1 MRPDCWS
8 MQPHLARRSRNL
20 IELTMAN
27 FGMVGLGRM
36 GANIV
41 RRLQNNGIAS
51 VVYDVS
57 PDSVKALV
65 AEGAIGAND
74 LADFAMQLQKPR
86 QVWIMVPASVTND
99 TIEKVSAVLEPG
111 DTIIDG
117 GNSYFRNDLINAE
130 KLNNKGINFV
140 DVGTSGGVYGLERG
154 YSLMIGGETEVVK
167 SLDPIFKALCPGVDS
182 ADRTPGRSG
191 EPTSAEQGY
200 LHCGPVGAGHYVKM
214 VHNGIE
220 YGMMAAFAEG
230 LGIFEAVKDG
240 DPKYDLNIGE
250 ITEVWRRGSV
260 VASWLLDL
268 TAQALVES
276 KDLNEYSTEVSD
288 SGEGRW
294 TVEEA
299 VKLGVPAPV
308 LSSSLFSRFAS
319 RNNDGYANKVL
330 SAMRYKF
337 GGHNEKPK
345 R

>member
-1 MRPDCWS
+1 M
-8 MQPHLARRSRNL
+8 
-20 IELTMAN
+20 TN

-41 RRLQNNGIAS
+41 RRLNNHGIQS
-51 VVYDVS
+51 VVYDVN
-57 PDSVKALV
+57 PDSVKAL
-65 AEGAIGAND
+65 ASEGAIGADD
-74 LADFAMQLQKPR
+74 LADFAKKLQTPR
-86 QVWIMVPASVTND
+86 QVWIMVPSGVTNE
-99 TIEKVSAVLEPG
+99 TIEKVAAVLEKG

-117 GNSYFRNDLINAE
+117 GNSYFRNDLENAA
-130 KLNNKGINFV
+130 KLNAKGINFV

-154 YSLMIGGETEVVK
+154 YSLMIGGETSVVK
-167 SLDPIFKALCPGVDS
+167 SLDPIFKALAPGFD
-182 ADRTPGRSG
+182 AAERTPGRTG
-191 EPTSAEQGY
+191 EPTTAEQGY

-230 LGIFEAVKDG
+230 LGIFEAVKEG
-240 DPKYDLNIGE
+240 QPKYDLNIDE

-276 KDLNEYSTEVSD
+276 KELSEYSTEVSD

-319 RNNDGYANKVL
+319 RNNDSYANKVL
-330 SAMRYKF
+330 SAMRFKF
-337 GGHNEKPK
+337 GGHNERPK
-345 R
+345 K

>member
-1 MRPDCWS
+1 
-8 MQPHLARRSRNL
+8 
-20 IELTMAN
+20 
-27 FGMVGLGRM
+27 MVGLGRM

-41 RRLQNNGIAS
+41 RRLNNHGIQS
-51 VVYDVS
+51 VVYDVN
-57 PDSVKALV
+57 PDSVKGLA
-65 AEGAIGAND
+65 AEGAIGAED
-74 LADFAMQLQKPR
+74 LADFAKKLQTPR
-86 QVWIMVPASVTND
+86 QVWIMVPAGVTNE
-99 TIEKVSAVLEPG
+99 TIEKVAAVLEKG

-117 GNSYFRNDLINAE
+117 GNSFFRNDLENAA
-130 KLNNKGINFV
+130 KLNAKGINFV

-154 YSLMIGGETEVVK
+154 YSLMIGGETSIVK
-167 SLDPIFKALCPGVDS
+167 SLDPIFKALAPGFD
-182 ADRTPGRSG
+182 AAERTPGRTG
-191 EPTSAEQGY
+191 EPTTAELGY

-240 DPKYDLNIGE
+240 QPKYDLNIDE

-276 KDLNEYSTEVSD
+276 KELSEYSTEVSD

-319 RNNDGYANKVL
+319 RNNDSYANKVL
-330 SAMRYKF
+330 SAMRFKF
-337 GGHNEKPK
+337 GGHNERPK
-345 R
+345 H

>member
-1 MRPDCWS
+1 M
-8 MQPHLARRSRNL
+8 
-20 IELTMAN
+20 TN

-41 RRLQNNGIAS
+41 RRLQNNGIQS
-51 VVYDVS
+51 VVFDLNV
-57 PDSVKALV
+57 DSVAALEK
-65 AEGAIGAND
+65 EGAIGAKD
-74 LADFAMQLQKPR
+74 LADFAAKLQSPR
-86 QVWIMVPASVTND
+86 QVWIMVPSGVTNE
-99 TIEKVSAVLEPG
+99 TIEKVAAVLEEG

-117 GNSYFRNDLINAE
+117 GNSFFRNDLVNAE
-130 KLNNKGINFV
+130 KLKAKGINFV

-154 YSLMIGGETEVVK
+154 YSLMIGGDTSVVK
-167 SLDPIFKALCPGVDS
+167 SLDPIFKALAPGFD
-182 ADRTPGRSG
+182 AAERTPGRTG
-191 EPTSAEQGY
+191 EPTTAELGY

-220 YGMMAAFAEG
+220 YGIMAAFAEG
-230 LGIFEAVKDG
+230 LGIFEAAKNG
-240 DPKYDLNIGE
+240 DPKYDLNIDE

-276 KDLNEYSTEVSD
+276 KDLAEYSTEVSD

-330 SAMRYKF
+330 SAMRFKF
-337 GGHNEKPK
+337 GGHNERPK
-345 R
+345 K

>member
-1 MRPDCWS
+1 M
-8 MQPHLARRSRNL
+8 
-20 IELTMAN
+20 TN

-41 RRLQNNGIAS
+41 RRLQKNGITS
-51 VVYDVS
+51 VVYDVNA
-57 PDSVKALV
+57 DSVKTLA
-65 AEGAIGAND
+65 AEGAIGAAD
-74 LADFAMQLQKPR
+74 LADFAKQLQKPR
-86 QVWIMVPASVTND
+86 QVWVMVPSNVTNE
-99 TIEKVSAVLEPG
+99 TIDKVAAVLEPG

-130 KLNNKGINFV
+130 KLKAKGINFV

-154 YSLMIGGETEVVK
+154 YSLMIGGEKDAVK
-167 SLDPIFKALCPGVDS
+167 SLDPIFKALCPGVES
-182 ADRTPGRSG
+182 ADRTPGRAG
-191 EPTSAEQGY
+191 EPTTAEQGY

-319 RNNDGYANKVL
+319 RNNDSYANKVL

>member
-1 MRPDCWS
+1 
-8 MQPHLARRSRNL
+8 
-20 IELTMAN
+20 MAN

-86 QVWIMVPASVTND
+86 QVWIMVPASVTNE

-130 KLNNKGINFV
+130 KLKNKGINFV

-154 YSLMIGGETEVVK
+154 YSLMIGGEKEVVK

>member
-1 MRPDCWS
+1 M
-8 MQPHLARRSRNL
+8 
-20 IELTMAN
+20 TN

-41 RRLQNNGIAS
+41 RRLQKNGITS
-51 VVYDVS
+51 VVYDVNA
-57 PDSVKALV
+57 DSVKALA
-65 AEGAIGAND
+65 AEGAIGAAD
-74 LADFAMQLQKPR
+74 LADFARQLQKPR
-86 QVWIMVPASVTND
+86 QVWVMVPSNVTNE
-99 TIEKVSAVLEPG
+99 TIDKVAAVLEPG

-130 KLNNKGINFV
+130 KLKAKGINFV

-154 YSLMIGGETEVVK
+154 YSLMIGGEKDAVK
-167 SLDPIFKALCPGVDS
+167 SLDPIFKALCPGVES
-182 ADRTPGRSG
+182 ADRTPGRAG
-191 EPTSAEQGY
+191 EPTTAEQGY

-319 RNNDGYANKVL
+319 RNNDSYANKVL

>member
-1 MRPDCWS
+1 M
-8 MQPHLARRSRNL
+8 
-20 IELTMAN
+20 TN

-41 RRLQNNGIAS
+41 RRLQNNGIQS
-51 VVYDVS
+51 VVFDLS
-57 PDSVKALV
+57 ADSVATLEK
-65 AEGAIGAND
+65 EGAIGAKD
-74 LADFAMQLQKPR
+74 IADFASKLQSPR
-86 QVWIMVPASVTND
+86 QVWIMVPAGVTNE
-99 TIEKVSAVLEPG
+99 TIDKVAAVLEKG

-117 GNSYFRNDLINAE
+117 GNSFFRNDLINAE
-130 KLNNKGINFV
+130 KLKAKGINFV

-154 YSLMIGGETEVVK
+154 YSLMIGGDSAVVK
-167 SLDPIFKALCPGVDS
+167 SLDPIFKALAPGFG
-182 ADRTPGRSG
+182 AAERTPGRTG
-191 EPTSAEQGY
+191 EPTTAELGY

-230 LGIFEAVKDG
+230 LGIFEAAKNG
-240 DPKYDLNIGE
+240 DPKYDLNIDE

-276 KDLNEYSTEVSD
+276 KDLEEYSTEVSD

-319 RNNDGYANKVL
+319 RNNDSYANKVL
-330 SAMRYKF
+330 SAMRFKF
-337 GGHNEKPK
+337 GGHNERPK
-345 R
+345 K

>member
-1 MRPDCWS
+1 
-8 MQPHLARRSRNL
+8 
-20 IELTMAN
+20 
-27 FGMVGLGRM
+27 
-36 GANIV
+36 
-41 RRLQNNGIAS
+41 
-51 VVYDVS
+51 
-57 PDSVKALV
+57 
-65 AEGAIGAND
+65 
-74 LADFAMQLQKPR
+74 
-86 QVWIMVPASVTND
+86 
-99 TIEKVSAVLEPG
+99 
-111 DTIIDG
+111 
-117 GNSYFRNDLINAE
+117 
-130 KLNNKGINFV
+130 
-140 DVGTSGGVYGLERG
+140 
-154 YSLMIGGETEVVK
+154 
-167 SLDPIFKALCPGVDS
+167 
-182 ADRTPGRSG
+182 
-191 EPTSAEQGY
+191 
-200 LHCGPVGAGHYVKM
+200 M

-240 DPKYDLNIGE
+240 DPKYDLNIAE